1 MRSEPVTNDARREG
15 HRAREERTSGR
26 IQISL
31 QALEDAIVSG
41 ETCENDERAH
51 NPLARK
57 RRGLVLSSA
66 NLASLCESRVCIN
79 SLKYVRLTICAL
91 RYQVRVR
98 VSKRQLIFRANVT
111 AKTAARRRR
120 RDLVALGARVGT
132 RVIRAR
138 EPGNEVAP
146 GENPDDPVVRVHH
159 RQVSQSGVDEVPGG
173 APRRAPACTA
183 SGAIFM

>member
-1 MRSEPVTNDARREG
+1 MRSEPATNDARREG

-57 RRGLVLSSA
+57 RGGLVNLEPESRARLCA
-66 NLASLCESRVCIN
+66 NRVCIN
-79 SLKYVRLTICAL
+79 SLEYVRLTICAL

-98 VSKRQLIFRANVT
+98 VSKRVMTSIRANVT
-111 AKTAARRRR
+111 AKTAARRAR
-120 RDLVALGARVGT
+120 RD
-132 RVIRAR
+132 
-138 EPGNEVAP
+138 
-146 GENPDDPVVRVHH
+146 
-159 RQVSQSGVDEVPGG
+159 
-173 APRRAPACTA
+173 
-183 SGAIFM
+183 

>member
-1 MRSEPVTNDARREG
+1 MRSEPATNDARREG

-66 NLASLCESRVCIN
+66 NLASLCESRVHKQ
-79 SLKYVRLTICAL
+79 SEICASDYL
-91 RYQVRVR
+91 R
-98 VSKRQLIFRANVT
+98 T
-111 AKTAARRRR
+111 AIPGRC
-120 RDLVALGARVGT
+120 T
-132 RVIRAR
+132 RL
-138 EPGNEVAP
+138 E
-146 GENPDDPVVRVHH
+146 
-159 RQVSQSGVDEVPGG
+159 
-173 APRRAPACTA
+173 T
-183 SGAIFM
+183 